1 MGDLGDLGV
10 VSDHEDGL
18 ARRVE
23 ASENREDAAA
33 GRRVQITRWFVSEQ
47 DGGLINQGA
56 GDGNA
61 LSLAA

>member
-1 MGDLGDLGV
+1 MGEFGDLGV

-23 ASENREDAAA
+23 APENREDSAA
-33 GRRVQITRWFVSEQ
+33 GRRVQITRWLVGEQ

-56 GDGNA
+56 GDGDA